1 MKESYYRHESFCGL
15 LCASLSVPNTKNN
28 RRKLHLINAKHIKGQ
43 KNPVGSTTEN
53 EDKSS
58 EVRDEFEDNTKQAKG
73 PPSTGSSDDN
83 DEQLY
88 CVCRRP
94 NSPEKPTAQCSQCK
108 DWFHPTCV
116 GCKDIEDIAV
126 ISPWLCPNC
135 TTRQT
140 EKTTLKKT
148 KLSFI
153 LRNNDCE
160 QTGRD
165 NVDITKQKNDN
176 EDTRQT
182 KQCDEPEHNPSQSHF
197 TITLKREEWEMIR
210 LPIFVSDFTEKQAQ
224 SRL

>member
-1 MKESYYRHESFCGL
+1 MSYMK
-15 LCASLSVPNTKNN
+15 
-28 RRKLHLINAKHIKGQ
+28 IQ
-43 KNPVGSTTEN
+43 
-53 EDKSS
+53 
-58 EVRDEFEDNTKQAKG
+58 G

-94 NSPEKPTAQCSQCK
+94 NSPEKPMAQCSQCK

-135 TTRQT
+135 ATRQT

-153 LRNNDCE
+153 IRNNDCE

-165 NVDITKQKNDN
+165 YVDMTKQNNDN
-176 EDTRQT
+176 EDTHQT
-182 KQCDEPEHNPSQSHF
+182 KQCDEPEHNPSQSQF
-197 TITLKREEWEMIR
+197 TITLTREEWEMIKPNVR
-210 LPIFVSDFTEKQAQ
+210 QGFRHLSQGWTDIISEKVGEKMHCILSFKYNRVRPET
-224 SRL
+224 SRKQW